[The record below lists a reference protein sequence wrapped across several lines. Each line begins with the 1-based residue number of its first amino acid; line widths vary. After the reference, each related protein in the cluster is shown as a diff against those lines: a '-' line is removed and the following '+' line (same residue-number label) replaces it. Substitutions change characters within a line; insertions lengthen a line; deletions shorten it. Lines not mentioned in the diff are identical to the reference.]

1 MSYQTINPLTDEVV
15 KTYDN
20 HDDAYVEEALSKG
33 HALYKKWRNDPIDSR
48 TEALSKVADLIAL
61 KADELAKILTIE
73 MGKRLVE
80 AKGEVAITVAI
91 ARYYAKHGA
100 VFLKPRDIVF

>member
-33 HALYKKWRNDPIDSR
+33 HALYKKWRNDP
-48 TEALSKVADLIAL
+48 
-61 KADELAKILTIE
+61 
-73 MGKRLVE
+73 
-80 AKGEVAITVAI
+80 
-91 ARYYAKHGA
+91 
-100 VFLKPRDIVF
+100 